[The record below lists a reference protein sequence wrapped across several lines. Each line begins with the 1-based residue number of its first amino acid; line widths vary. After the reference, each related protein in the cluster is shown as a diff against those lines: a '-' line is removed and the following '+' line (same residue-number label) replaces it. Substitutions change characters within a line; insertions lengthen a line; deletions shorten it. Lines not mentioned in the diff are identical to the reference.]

1 MTTRPRI
8 ILADDHALVADA
20 LAHLLGESC
29 DLVDVLHDGNEL
41 VASARRHRPDVILA
55 DLAMPGMSGLD
66 VLRRLRGEGVMTPFL
81 FLTMYAEAA
90 LAAEA
95 LRAGA
100 SGFLLKNSA
109 GEELPLAIA
118 DALRG
123 HVYLTP
129 IFAKEVL
136 AALSHPSRPTVGQ
149 LTTRQR
155 DVLRLVVQGRSMKQ
169 IAAAMDLSPRTVETH
184 KYEMMH
190 ALGVETTAEL
200 IRFGLEAGVTAPHA
214 PGISPPMIG
223 TL

>member
-1 MTTRPRI
+1 MTARPRI

-20 LAHLLGESC
+20 IAHLLGESC
-29 DLVDVLHDGNEL
+29 DLVGVLHDGNEL

-55 DLAMPGMSGLD
+55 DIAMPGMSGLD
-66 VLRRLRGEGVMTPFL
+66 VLRRLRAEGMTTPFL
-81 FLTMYAEAA
+81 FLTMYADAT

-109 GEELPLAIA
+109 GEELHLAIA

-123 HVYLTP
+123 RVYLTP
-129 IFAKEVL
+129 IFAREVL
-136 AALSHPSRPTVGQ
+136 AAMSHPSRPTVGQ
-149 LTTRQR
+149 LTARQR
-155 DVLRLVVQGRSMKQ
+155 DVLRLTVQGQSMKQ

-200 IRFGLEAGVTAPHA
+200 IRFAVEAGATLAH
-214 PGISPPMIG
+214 PPTIG
-223 TL
+223 PPVAGPF